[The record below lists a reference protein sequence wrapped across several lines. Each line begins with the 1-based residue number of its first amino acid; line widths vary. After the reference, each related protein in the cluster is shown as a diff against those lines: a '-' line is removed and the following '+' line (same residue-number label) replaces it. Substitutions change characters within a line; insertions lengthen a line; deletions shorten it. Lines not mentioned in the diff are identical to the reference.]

1 MSNDTSEFRVAPQK
15 NVERRLAAIL
25 SADVAGYSRLM
36 GEDEVATIR
45 TLTAYRTAMISLI
58 RQSRGRV
65 VDSPGDNLLAEFAS
79 VVDAVQ
85 CAVEIQEE
93 LKGRNADLPA
103 SRRME
108 FRIGINLGDVIVE
121 EERIYGDGVNIA
133 ARLEA
138 LATAGGICLSGSVY
152 DQVEAKLALGYEYLG
167 TQTVKN
173 IAKPIRVYRV
183 GQESGAPA
191 LRLTTEKVQ
200 ALVLP
205 DKPSVAVL
213 PFANLSSDPEQEYFS
228 DGITEDLITDLS
240 KLSGLFVIS
249 RNSVFLYKGRAVK
262 PEQVSKE
269 LGVQYVLEGSI
280 RKAGPRVRI
289 TAQLVDATTGYHL
302 WADRYDRDLQD
313 IFALQD
319 EVTQKIVAALE
330 VKLTEGEQKRLGR
343 PPTSNLEAYDYYLRG
358 LDLQSHVTE
367 EANALAQQMFAKA
380 IELDPQF
387 ADAYACLGWTYFEQ
401 WSVGWSQDPQ
411 TLERTFALAQRAIA
425 LDGALS
431 DGMRLLGIV
440 YLWKKQY
447 EQAIVEVERAIA
459 LNPNQADAY
468 VALGEILNFSGRAEK
483 TIELVEKAMRLNP
496 YYKTW
501 YLWCLGH
508 AYYLLGQYENSVAIF
523 KRALT
528 RNPDFIPAHVYL
540 AVIYSELGDEENARG
555 EGAEFLKLSPQISL
569 ATFRQRLPYKD
580 PAVLERV
587 LSGARRAALT

>member
-1 MSNDTSEFRVAPQK
+1 MDNDTTDSHIMPL

-45 TLTAYRTAMISLI
+45 TLTAYRAAMVPLI
-58 RQSRGRV
+58 QQHRGRV
-65 VDSPGDNLLAEFAS
+65 VDAPGDNVLAEFAS

-85 CAVEIQEE
+85 SAVAIQEE
-93 LKGRNADLPA
+93 IKRRNADLPI

-108 FRIGINLGDVIVE
+108 FRIGLNLGDVIVE

-138 LATAGGICLSGSVY
+138 LATAGGICISGPVY
-152 DQVEAKLALGYEYLG
+152 DQVETKLALGYEYLG
-167 TQTVKN
+167 TQAVKN

-183 GQESGAPA
+183 TQEPGVPVPRPSS
-191 LRLTTEKVQ
+191 EKIQ

-205 DKPSVAVL
+205 DKPSLAVL

-249 RNSVFLYKGRAVK
+249 RNSVFLYKGRAIK
-262 PEQVSKE
+262 PEQVSQE
-269 LGVQYVLEGSI
+269 LGVRYVLEGSI
-280 RKAGPRVRI
+280 RKAGTRVRI

-313 IFALQD
+313 IFVLQD

-330 VKLTEGEQKRLGR
+330 VKLTEGEQKRLGQ
-343 PPTSNLEAYDYYLRG
+343 PPTNNLEAYDYYLRG
-358 LDLQSHVTE
+358 LDLQSDVTE
-367 EANALAQQMFAKA
+367 EANALAQQLFTKA

-387 ADAYACLGWTYFEQ
+387 AAVYARLGWTYFDQ

-411 TLERTFALAQRAIA
+411 TLEQTLALAQRAIA
-425 LDGALS
+425 LDSALS
-431 DGMRLLGIV
+431 DGIRLLGIV
-440 YLWKKQY
+440 YLWKKRY
-447 EQAIVEVERAIA
+447 EQAIIEVERAIA
-459 LNPNQADAY
+459 LDPNQADAY

-483 TIELVEKAMRLNP
+483 TIALVEKAMRLNP

-508 AYYLLGQYENSVAIF
+508 AYYLLEQYEDAIATF

-540 AVIYSELGDEENARG
+540 AVLYSEVGEEEKAR
-555 EGAEFLKLSPQISL
+555 AESKEFMRLSPQGSFV
-569 ATFRQRLPYKD
+569 TFSQRLPYKD

-587 LSGARRAALT
+587 LSAARKAGLE